1 MPVTALDSAS
11 TNPASTNPAST
22 NPAAAGQ
29 AAAARPMEGGAD
41 PDAFAL
47 LDADGRLPDGTDPGL
62 PDDALVEAYRWMV
75 FSRLL
80 DERATSL
87 QRQGRI
93 GTFSAVYGQEASVMG
108 TAFALDPA
116 RDWIIPQY
124 RETPAILRHGY
135 PLTTYLLYLLG
146 NPAGGQLPADVLVTP
161 LQIALAAQLPHAAGL
176 ALGLKMQRLDGVVM
190 TYCGDGAS
198 SEGDFHEACNLAGVT
213 RAPVIFVLQNNG
225 YAISTPRSQ
234 QTAAASFAARA
245 PGYGFPGER
254 VDGNDFL
261 AVYQVARRAVERARA
276 GQGPTLIETQT
287 YRLHPHNTAD
297 DQSRYVP
304 PEELAERRKAD
315 PLPRFHAYLAS
326 RDLISDEQVSRWH
339 EEIGQELTEA
349 VAAAEQH
356 PRPTPGQLFDHVYAR
371 PPQRLLRQ
379 RAELSGGAEGGQA

>member
-1 MPVTALDSAS
+1 MLVTALNSVPNQTTQDAQE
-11 TNPASTNPAST
+11 TQ
-22 NPAAAGQ
+22 AAAG
-29 AAAARPMEGGAD
+29 AAGHRMEGGAD
-41 PDAFAL
+41 PDAFRM
-47 LDADGRLPDGTDPGL
+47 LDADGRLPAGSDPGL

-75 FSRLL
+75 FSRML

-93 GTFSAVYGQEASVMG
+93 GTFSAVYGQEASVLG
-108 TAFALDPA
+108 SSFALDPA

-146 NPAGGQLPADVLVTP
+146 NPLGGQLPADVRVTP

-225 YAISTPRSQ
+225 YAISTPRSR
-234 QTAAASFAARA
+234 QTAAASFAIRA
-245 PGYGFPGER
+245 QGYGFPGER

-261 AVYQVARRAVERARA
+261 AVYQVARRAVQRARS
-276 GQGPTLIETQT
+276 GLGPTLIETQT

-304 PEELAERRKAD
+304 PEELAERKKAD

-326 RDLISDEQVSRWH
+326 RDLISDELVSQWH
-339 EEIGQELTEA
+339 EEIEQELTEA
-349 VAAAEQH
+349 VAAAERH

-371 PPQRLLRQ
+371 PPRRLLQQ
-379 RAELSGGAEGGQA
+379 RDELSAGGEGGRA